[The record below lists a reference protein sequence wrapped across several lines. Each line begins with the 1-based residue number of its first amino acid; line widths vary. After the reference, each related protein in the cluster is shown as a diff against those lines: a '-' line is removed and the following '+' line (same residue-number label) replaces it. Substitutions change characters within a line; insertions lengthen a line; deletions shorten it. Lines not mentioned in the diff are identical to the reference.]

1 MSLQGW
7 IQALGFPTVLIGV
20 LGVMIARWQLKIARE
35 KLRHDLYDRRF
46 AIYMAFHNLLL
57 AVCEQQDA
65 TAELLKANI
74 MRAHAT
80 FLLNLQLVSLLT
92 DLHKEAFR
100 MNQTAKLLG
109 DQAVWPSPREWAE
122 AGAQLGQDKL
132 SFVGR
137 IDELAREFGRFL
149 RLKDFSSSDERD
161 HKR

>member
-1 MSLQGW
+1 MLQGW
-7 IQALGFPTVLIGV
+7 IQALAVPTVLIGL
-20 LGVMIARWQLKIARE
+20 LGFWIARWQLKIARE

-65 TAELLKANI
+65 TAELRMANV
-74 MRAHAT
+74 MRAHAM
-80 FLLNLQLVSLLT
+80 FLLDPQLVSLLT
-92 DLHKEAFR
+92 DLDNAAFR

-109 DQAVWPSPREWAE
+109 DQAVWPSPRERSE
-122 AGAQLGQDKL
+122 AAAQLGQDKL

-149 RLKDFSSSDERD
+149 QLKDFTSSGG
-161 HKR
+161 